1 MFGKKNRK
9 SIQDESIRE
18 QYSQREKEY
27 RELREQLEEKDAELK
42 QLQADYELFE
52 LRHQMLIEASNIGL
66 WDMVVPED
74 GKFQDDTPFYWS
86 DYFRHMLGFKD
97 TTDFPNRLDS
107 WASRLHPDDYQP
119 TMDMFAAALADKNG
133 RTPYDPVYRLQMKTG
148 EYRWFKATGAVHRD
162 AKGNPT
168 RIAGALHDIH
178 EQRILSD
185 RQRENAHKLRET
197 SADLSK
203 ISVSMGEASSQ
214 GVEASA
220 TAATRMDALATSSE
234 KIGEVVD
241 LITRI
246 AGQTN
251 LLALN
256 ATIEAAR
263 AGEAGKGFAVV
274 AQEVKE
280 LAGETSHA
288 TEEIVAQVATIRA
301 DSEAAVE
308 SITQIQKLMSD
319 IDNYQVSI
327 NNAVESQQEVTAL
340 D

>member
-1 MFGKKNRK
+1 MFGKKKARAAHGDSSEQE
-9 SIQDESIRE
+9 SIQERE
-18 QYSQREKEY
+18 CQRLRQELEAKE
-27 RELREQLEEKDAELK
+27 AELK
-42 QLQADYELFE
+42 KLQDDFDLFQ
-52 LRHQMLIEASNIGL
+52 LRHDMLVEASNIGL
-66 WDMVVPED
+66 WDMVVPDD

-86 DYFRHMLGFKD
+86 DYFRHMVGFTD

-119 TMDMFAAALADKNG
+119 TMDMFAAALADKTN
-133 RTPYDPVYRLQMKTG
+133 RTPYNPVYRLQMKTG
-148 EYRWFKATGAVHRD
+148 EYRWFKATGAIHRD
-162 AKGNPT
+162 EHGNPL

-178 EQRILSD
+178 DQRIMSD
-185 RQRENAHKLRET
+185 KQAENARKLRET
-197 SADLSK
+197 SAELSR
-203 ISVSMGEASSQ
+203 ISTSMNEASSQ

-220 TAATRMDALATSSE
+220 TAATRMDALADSSQ

-288 TEEIVAQVATIRA
+288 TEEIVAQVATIRS

-308 SITQIQKLMSD
+308 SITQIQKLMND
-319 IDNYQVSI
+319 IDNYQESI
-327 NNAVESQQEVTAL
+327 NGVVETQREVTAEG
-340 D
+340 

>member
-1 MFGKKNRK
+1 MFGRKNNK
-9 SIQDESIRE
+9 DEHGDIAQQANSSLE
-18 QYSQREKEY
+18 SECQ
-27 RELREQLEEKDAELK
+27 ELRELLKQKDDELK
-42 QLQADYELFE
+42 KLQADYDLFK
-52 LRHQMLIEASNIGL
+52 LRHEMLVEASNIGL

-86 DYFRHMLGFKD
+86 DYFRHMIGFTD
-97 TTDFPNRLDS
+97 ITDFPNRLDS

-119 TMDMFAAALADKNG
+119 TMDKFAAALADKTG
-133 RTPYDPVYRLQMKTG
+133 RTPYDPVYRLQMKSG
-148 EYRWFKATGAVHRD
+148 EYRWFKATGVVHRD
-162 AKGNPT
+162 EHGNPT

-185 RQRENAHKLRET
+185 RQKESAQKLRET
-197 SADLSK
+197 SAELSK

-214 GVEASA
+214 GVQASA

-288 TEEIVAQVATIRA
+288 TEEIVAQVATIRS

-308 SITQIQKLMSD
+308 SITHIQKLMSD
-319 IDNYQVSI
+319 IDGYQASI
-327 NNAVESQQEVTAL
+327 NAAVESQQEVTSL
-340 D
+340 H